1 MTTVNVK
8 VNQRFFAI
16 MDPEWGSPVVIPET
30 IRASREAAKDAVLW
44 MSKYSLYHGGSCHGG
59 TMDAMTKGKWD
70 NMAQQGYKVVE
81 FHLTDVRAEVIIGT
95 HDTEELT

>member
-8 VNQRFFAI
+8 VNQRFYAI
-16 MDPEWGSPVVIPET
+16 MDPQWGSPVVIPET

-44 MSKYSLYHGGSCHGG
+44 MSEHSLYHGGSHFDERNGVC
-59 TMDAMTKGKWD
+59 TGKW
-70 NMAQQGYKVVE
+70 AGLAAQGYKVVE